1 MVSLLWI
8 SLGVGSAI
16 YLLGAVA
23 ADFAL
28 RVPRAKAPFPE
39 QLGPGWRVLG
49 VEVKAT
55 DGVSLR
61 AAYVPSVGSK
71 RCVIVLHGVGDSH
84 AGALGFAGMF
94 VRAGYHVLAP
104 DSRGHGQSGG
114 DLLSFGVKEA
124 PDLLQWADWLRQEG
138 CEKIF
143 GLGESMGAAVLIQA
157 AAKSDAF
164 AAIVAECPFSDFRS
178 IAEYR
183 IVTLMGSR
191 SLPALLA
198 AKLLVSVGI
207 LHTRLLHGL
216 DLNLASPVES
226 ARKLKAPLLLIHGL
240 ADTNI
245 PASHSRTIAA
255 AQPNA
260 SVWFVAEAGHVNASA
275 TEPVEFQ
282 RRVLAWFAQI

>member
-1 MVSLLWI
+1 MG
-8 SLGVGSAI
+8 LGATI

-28 RVPRAKAPFPE
+28 RVPRVKAPFPQ
-39 QLGPGWRVLG
+39 QLGPGLRVLG

-61 AAYVPSVGSK
+61 SAYVPSAGSR

-84 AGALGFAGMF
+84 AGALGFASMF
-94 VRAGYHVLAP
+94 VREGYHVLAP

-114 DLLSFGVKEA
+114 DLLTFGVREA
-124 PDLLQWADWLRQEG
+124 SDVLQWAEWLRQQG

-143 GLGESMGAAVLIQA
+143 GLGESMGAGVLIQA

-164 AAIVAECPFSDFRS
+164 EAIVAECPFSDFRS

-191 SLPALLA
+191 SLAALFV

-216 DLNLASPVES
+216 DLNLASPVEA
-226 ARKLKAPLLLIHGL
+226 ARKLKTPLLLIHGL
-240 ADTNI
+240 ADTKI

-260 SVWFVAEAGHVNASA
+260 SVWFVAGADHVNASA
-275 TEPVEFQ
+275 TEPVEFR
-282 RRVLAWFAQI
+282 RRVLAWFALG